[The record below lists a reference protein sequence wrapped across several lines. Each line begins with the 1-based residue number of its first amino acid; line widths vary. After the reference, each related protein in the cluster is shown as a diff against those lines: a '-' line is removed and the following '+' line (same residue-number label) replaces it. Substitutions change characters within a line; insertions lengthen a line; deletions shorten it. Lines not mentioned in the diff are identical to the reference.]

1 MLGDPWFY
9 VWQEHSNYGHIQQ
22 EMKLATELGASVGK
36 ILRVMLLCQ
45 HILNCFLIKQFD
57 FQPYR
62 KMLSIFSMKRL
73 LSSSFFCAPVACCT
87 QNILI
92 VWNDIELSQN
102 VLVICFT
109 ISYSSTRLCNWEAR
123 TPTESY
129 LYTQHITNPW
139 PSAYF
144 CIHNCFPEA
153 RGATSLSVR
162 PLC

>member
-9 VWQEHSNYGHIQQ
+9 VWQEHSNYGHVQQ

-36 ILRVMLLCQ
+36 ILSVMLLCQ

-57 FQPYR
+57 FQPFH

-73 LSSSFFCAPVACCT
+73 LSSSFFCAPVECCT

-92 VWNDIELSQN
+92 VQKDIELSQN
-102 VLVICFT
+102 VLVICLLYLT
-109 ISYSSTRLCNWEAR
+109 SLLDCNGEAR
-123 TPTESY
+123 TTTESY
-129 LYTQHITNPW
+129 LYKQHITNPW

-144 CIHNCFPEA
+144 WVHNCFPEA